1 MDQEQAMQ
9 EYISCVNILD
19 PEGSTKVIP
28 ENLFLI
34 HILLLNRCRG
44 GLMLWLL

>member
-1 MDQEQAMQ
+1 MWYHNRQAWKQLGDMDQEQAMQ

-34 HILLLNRCRG
+34 HI
-44 GLMLWLL
+44 